1 MTMAALDKI
10 LATAKNKSDAI
21 KQRAKT
27 VKPKDGQNR
36 IVLLLGW
43 RKGQE
48 EVFFHDFGQHYIKNT
63 AGELQAVYP
72 CLDKTFNKPCPVCQA
87 IGQAATGVTD
97 DEQIKA
103 LKDANSGQSYLLNV
117 LTLDGENKTEPQIL
131 EIRKSVFGQIL
142 DLMEDWGGAVFDMDE
157 PQIIVINREGKGL
170 NTKYSVQISAKKHPM
185 NGADVYSKLNDLDEY
200 VRQENEENMQRAIGA
215 VKGVVGLL
223 PTSSDTKA
231 IGTSAEAIEV
241 HETSRAAEASRSTAS
256 EIQLDSELDDLLGGL
271 DDTAA

>member
-1 MTMAALDKI
+1 MSNAMIDKI
-10 LATAKNKSDAI
+10 LATAKSKSQAI

-27 VKPKDGQNR
+27 VKPKDGQNK
-36 IVLLLGW
+36 IILLPGW
-43 RKGQE
+43 RKGE
-48 EVFFHDFGQHYIKNT
+48 EHVFFHDFGQHYIKNL

-87 IGQAATGVTD
+87 ISHATVGVTD

-103 LKDANSGQSYLLNV
+103 LKDASSAQSYLLNV

-142 DLMEDWGGAVFDMDE
+142 DLMEDWGSAVFDPEE
-157 PQIIVINREGKGL
+157 PQIITINREGKGL
-170 NTKYSVQISAKKHPM
+170 NTKYSVQISAKKHPI
-185 NGADVYSKLNDLDEY
+185 DSEEVYAKLNDLDEY

-223 PTSSDTKA
+223 PTSST
-231 IGTSAEAIEV
+231 TSAEAIEV
-241 HETSRAAEASRSTAS
+241 HEAGRIAEASRATAA
-256 EIQLDSELDDLLGGL
+256 EIALDDDLNDLLGGL
-271 DDTAA
+271 DQAV